1 MMNKRLLLIL
11 LPFLLFVAACD
22 SDELYNENHHIDE
35 KGWHLD
41 DKLVFNIDAE
51 DTTQTYLCCLDIRNR
66 NDYAFSN
73 IYFYISTIY
82 PDGSVAVDTNIE
94 FQLAERDGRWL
105 GKYNG
110 RYVDG
115 RYPFCY
121 FHFPQK
127 GSYQFI
133 IQHAMRDTLLQGIK
147 NIGLHIEKFK

>member
-1 MMNKRLLLIL
+1 MNRRLFLIL
-11 LPFLLFVAACD
+11 LPLLLLAACAPN
-22 SDELYNENHHIDE
+22 EVYNESHRIDDD
-35 KGWHLD
+35 GWNMN
-41 DKLVFNIDAE
+41 DKQVFNFEAE

-73 IYFYISTIY
+73 IYFFISTIY
-82 PDGSVAVDTNIE
+82 PDGSIAVDTNIE

-105 GKYNG
+105 GKDNG

-127 GSYQFI
+127 GSYQFV
-133 IQHAMRDTLLQGIK
+133 IQHAMRDSILQGIK
-147 NIGLHIEKFK
+147 NIGLHIEKIEQ